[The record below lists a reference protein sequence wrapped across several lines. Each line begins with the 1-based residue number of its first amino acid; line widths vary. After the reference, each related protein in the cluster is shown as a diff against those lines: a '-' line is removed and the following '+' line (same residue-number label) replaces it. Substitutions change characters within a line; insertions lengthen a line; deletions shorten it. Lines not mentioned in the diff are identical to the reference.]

1 MRPSSHTDATATSD
15 VATAAPFAESSLSD
29 STAAIVAISAV
40 FLVTVVAT
48 AWLIRA
54 KVLPWLNSIV
64 GLRGDGSSVDGE
76 RETEVLAAVRV
87 SVPSAAQVAA
97 GRSGTSI
104 QSQSRSFEGGVG
116 VCVGAKR
123 GVTPPAAGVATA
135 PLGNGMNL
143 RSSQPKQLSAAAK
156 KGFGRAAVAAQPAQ
170 SSATTAT
177 GVVAAPSGPAG
188 KIASIGSTNATTTA
202 VGWDDEEWD

>member
-1 MRPSSHTDATATSD
+1 VTRPPHTDATPTSD

-87 SVPSAAQVAA
+87 SVPSAAQMAA

-135 PLGNGMNL
+135 SLGNGMNL
-143 RSSQPKQLSAAAK
+143 RSGQPKQLSAAK
-156 KGFGRAAVAAQPAQ
+156 KGFGRAALAVQPAQ
-170 SSATTAT
+170 ASATAT
-177 GVVAAPSGPAG
+177 GVVAAPSVPAG
-188 KIASIGSTNATTTA
+188 KTASIGSTNVTVAA
-202 VGWDDEEWD
+202 GWDDEEWD